1 MLICKT
7 VTGCTFVICPE
18 TKTILWDVEGYKI
31 SGEYVEGKSYYKNGK
46 GEWEEVKTITGIN
59 YKHPNGNSCFTP
71 PLTKY
76 HVKTCNKLE
85 LLERLF
91 NI

>member
-7 VTGCTFVICPE
+7 DTGCIFAIYPE
-18 TKTILWDVEGYKI
+18 TKTILWDIEGYKI
-31 SGEYVEGKSYYKNGK
+31 NGEYVEGKSYYKNEK

-76 HVKTCNKLE
+76 HVMECSEPK
-85 LLERLF
+85 LLECLF